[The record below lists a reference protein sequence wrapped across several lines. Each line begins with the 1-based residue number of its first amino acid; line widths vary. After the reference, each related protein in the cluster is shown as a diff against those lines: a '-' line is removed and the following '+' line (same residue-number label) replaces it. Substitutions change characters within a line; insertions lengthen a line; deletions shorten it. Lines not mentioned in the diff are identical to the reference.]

1 MSRPQKL
8 AFIDPG
14 LRKAPFFLELRR
26 ALAPRIDCVYY
37 SRRRLVRAHVR
48 SVDAPLFPKRTSA
61 KRPRHTIS
69 DAELRE
75 AIGEKEWQL
84 RRDKALR
91 QAPWL
96 LGELAAFLDEQAV
109 DALLIWN
116 GGNLRGALAVWLAR
130 RRGLPVIFAEHGY
143 LPRTT
148 QLDLDGVNVRSS
160 LTQAVHDGTAMLE
173 PHPDIDAAL
182 EADLEAYRCGR
193 PMRIADAHI
202 PDIHLRDPWV
212 RLSRRIISF
221 VKSTLRGRSAAAVLP
236 GTPNA
241 PDLPPFLLLPFQVR
255 KDTQLALHSPLL
267 GNDMRRFV
275 AVVDEAR
282 RAVAPDLPLVVKL
295 HPYEHIKVLQQYRD
309 LPAQFPQLHF
319 VSREPITALLPKC
332 AAVIT
337 INSTVGFEAMLFD
350 KPVVALGHNFYTA
363 PGLVETVASLAM
375 LPDALKRA
383 LTQPVDHAR
392 RRAFLRYVHARF
404 LVFGSYDDFSERS
417 IQAVASRIAE
427 LLPMPAH
434 HERAPASPPGR
445 ESSARAN
452 RRRTPESGQWPH
464 SPAADT

>member
-48 SVDAPLFPKRTSA
+48 SVDALLFPNRTSG
-61 KRPRHTIS
+61 KRPLHTIS
-69 DAELRE
+69 DVELRE

-91 QAPWL
+91 KAPWL

-116 GGNLRGALAVWLAR
+116 GGNLCGALAIWLAR
-130 RRGLPVIFAEHGY
+130 QRGLPVIFAEHGY

-148 QLDLDGVNVRSS
+148 QLDLKGVNVLSS
-160 LTQAVHDGTAMLE
+160 LTQAVHDGTAMLA
-173 PHPDIDAAL
+173 PDPDVDAALDADIDA
-182 EADLEAYRCGR
+182 YRSGR
-193 PMRIADAHI
+193 PMRLADARI

-236 GTPNA
+236 GTPEA

-267 GNDMRRFV
+267 GNDMRRFLAV
-275 AVVDEAR
+275 ADEAR
-282 RAVAPDLPLVVKL
+282 RSVAPDLPLVVKL
-295 HPYEHIKVLQQYRD
+295 HPYEHIKVLRQYRD
-309 LPAQFPQLHF
+309 LPTQFPQVHF
-319 VSREPITALLPKC
+319 VSREPITALLPRC

-363 PGLVETVASLAM
+363 PGLVEPVTSLDM
-375 LPDALKRA
+375 LPDALRRA

-417 IQAVASRIAE
+417 VQAVATRIAE
-427 LLPMPAH
+427 LLPAINS
-434 HERAPASPPGR
+434 RAA
-445 ESSARAN
+445 E
-452 RRRTPESGQWPH
+452 
-464 SPAADT
+464 PAAALPEAGRSEGSVRVEAMQPAVLRG

>member
-1 MSRPQKL
+1 M
-8 AFIDPG
+8 
-14 LRKAPFFLELRR
+14 LR
-26 ALAPRIDCVYY
+26 
-37 SRRRLVRAHVR
+37 
-48 SVDAPLFPKRTSA
+48 
-61 KRPRHTIS
+61 
-69 DAELRE
+69 
-75 AIGEKEWQL
+75 
-84 RRDKALR
+84 
-91 QAPWL
+91 
-96 LGELAAFLDEQAV
+96 
-109 DALLIWN
+109 
-116 GGNLRGALAVWLAR
+116 
-130 RRGLPVIFAEHGY
+130 
-143 LPRTT
+143 
-148 QLDLDGVNVRSS
+148 
-160 LTQAVHDGTAMLE
+160 
-173 PHPDIDAAL
+173 
-182 EADLEAYRCGR
+182 
-193 PMRIADAHI
+193 
-202 PDIHLRDPWV
+202 
-212 RLSRRIISF
+212 
-221 VKSTLRGRSAAAVLP
+221 
-236 GTPNA
+236 
-241 PDLPPFLLLPFQVR
+241 
-255 KDTQLALHSPLL
+255 
-267 GNDMRRFV
+267 
-275 AVVDEAR
+275 
-282 RAVAPDLPLVVKL
+282 
-295 HPYEHIKVLQQYRD
+295 QYRD